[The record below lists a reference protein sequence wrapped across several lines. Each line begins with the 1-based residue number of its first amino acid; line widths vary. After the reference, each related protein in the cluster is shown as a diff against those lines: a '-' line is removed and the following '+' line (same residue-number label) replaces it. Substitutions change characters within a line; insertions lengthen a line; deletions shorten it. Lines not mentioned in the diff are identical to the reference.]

1 MKAAVDSQRR
11 HPRST
16 GCYDHRHRDLFILF
30 AARYRLPASILGRYF
45 VTVGALMSCGIDNID
60 VLHKA
65 VPMSIASCALQSL
78 SKRL

>member
-1 MKAAVDSQRR
+1 MRLI
-11 HPRST
+11 PIGGILRST
-16 GCYDHRHRDLFILF
+16 GCYDHRDLFILF

-65 VPMSIASCALQSL
+65 VPMSIASCTLQSL

>member
-1 MKAAVDSQRR
+1 LIPIGGILVVPDATIIA
-11 HPRST
+11 
-16 GCYDHRHRDLFILF
+16 HRDLFILF

>member
-1 MKAAVDSQRR
+1 MRLIPIGGILVVPDATIIA
-11 HPRST
+11 
-16 GCYDHRHRDLFILF
+16 HRDLFILF

>member
-1 MKAAVDSQRR
+1 MRLIPNGGILVVPDATIIA
-11 HPRST
+11 
-16 GCYDHRHRDLFILF
+16 HRDLFILF